1 MCRRKIENRDQL
13 LADVDAYIRDHSPV
27 SLEELVQA
35 MQELGHDCTPRM
47 VRPLLKERG
56 LTVKSVNGRWF
67 WGMWDDDESDD
78 DDVDESDDDDV
89 EESDEQDDDDD
100 EDDDDDDDEDDDDD
114 DEDDDEDDDDAD
126 DDDDERPVSE
136 PLKKA
141 EAENKRLQSENHQL
155 IAALL
160 KTTQLK
166 KSIQA
171 MQKKLLVELAD
182 LIRATYGESESET
195 QESDQKTKTL
205 APTHKSKGFLFVVV
219 KFTGGVGV
227 LRRQRL

>member
-13 LADVDAYIRDHSPV
+13 LADVDEYIRDHSPV
-27 SLEELVQA
+27 SLEELVQS

-56 LTVKSVNGRWF
+56 LKVKSVNGRWF
-67 WGMWDDDESDD
+67 WGVWD
-78 DDVDESDDDDV
+78 
-89 EESDEQDDDDD
+89 EEYDEQDDD
-100 EDDDDDDDEDDDDD
+100 EDNDDDEDDVDEDVDDD
-114 DEDDDEDDDDAD
+114 DEEDE
-126 DDDDERPVSE
+126 ERPVPE

-141 EAENKRLQSENHQL
+141 EAENKRLQEENNRL

-182 LIRATYGESESET
+182 LIHATYGERESESET
-195 QESDQKTKTL
+195 QESD
-205 APTHKSKGFLFVVV
+205 
-219 KFTGGVGV
+219 
-227 LRRQRL
+227 

>member
-13 LADVDAYIRDHSPV
+13 LADVDEYIRDHSPV
-27 SLEELVQA
+27 SLEELVQS

-67 WGMWDDDESDD
+67 WGMWDEESEDVDDEEEDVDDEEEDVDDEDEDVDDEDEDD
-78 DDVDESDDDDV
+78 DDEDEDDDD
-89 EESDEQDDDDD
+89 ED
-100 EDDDDDDDEDDDDD
+100 EDDDDDE
-114 DEDDDEDDDDAD
+114 
-126 DDDDERPVSE
+126 ERPVPE

-141 EAENKRLQSENHQL
+141 EAENKRLQAENHQL

-166 KSIQA
+166 KNIKA
-171 MQKKLLVELAD
+171 MQEKLLVELAD
-182 LIRATYGESESET
+182 LIHATYGERESESAK
-195 QESDQKTKTL
+195 QESD
-205 APTHKSKGFLFVVV
+205 
-219 KFTGGVGV
+219 
-227 LRRQRL
+227 